1 MDIHAYNNYSH
12 GLHNEHE
19 LYRDCYIIPVS
30 PLKRRQRE
38 MKNFDEK
45 SLILGLTL
53 GVGLVSVV
61 ALIWVFATFGIDPN
75 HVYFSFF

>member
-1 MDIHAYNNYSH
+1 
-12 GLHNEHE
+12 
-19 LYRDCYIIPVS
+19 
-30 PLKRRQRE
+30 

-45 SLILGLTL
+45 SLILGLTI